1 MQKSSGGGADGELVR
16 HDIGD
21 FELDSGVLMPSVTIA
36 YRALGTL
43 APDGRNA
50 VLVTHGYTSGPQMI
64 EPRGAG
70 GPVAEGG
77 WQALVGPGKP
87 IDTDRYFVLCPN
99 MLGSSY
105 GSTNAA
111 SIEPASGRR
120 YGSRFPELTVT
131 DIVRSQRRLLD
142 DLGVKH
148 LMAVV
153 GPSYGGYQAFQWAV
167 DYPDFMHGIVPAV
180 TSPKASATA
189 GNALAELER
198 DPNWN
203 GGDYYDCGGVQ
214 ETLVRLRIATL
225 KHYGIEARLRES
237 LGDQDEREAAIRR
250 MATAWAEQFDANS
263 LVILRRALRSYDTE
277 PSFSRIKARVLYVL
291 SRTDR
296 LFPPSLAPGVM
307 QGLRQAGVDADY
319 FEIDSEHGHHAS
331 GVDAEK
337 WAPRL
342 RMFMQTLDEDEARA
356 TAS

>member
-1 MQKSSGGGADGELVR
+1 MQATTDDEAAGLMR
-16 HDIGD
+16 HTLGD
-21 FELDSGVLMPSVTIA
+21 FRLESGVVMPSVTIA
-36 YRALGTL
+36 YRALGRL

-64 EPRGAG
+64 DPTGAG

-77 WQALVGPGKP
+77 WQQLVGPGRP

-111 SIEPASGRR
+111 SIDPTTGRH
-120 YGSRFPELTVT
+120 YGSRFPELTVK
-131 DIVRSQRRLLD
+131 DIVASQRRVMD

-148 LMAVV
+148 LIAVA

-167 DYPDFMHGIVPAV
+167 THPDFMHGIAPVV
-180 TSPKASATA
+180 TAPKAVVG

-203 GGDYYDCGGVQ
+203 GGDYYDCGGVR
-214 ETLVRLRIATL
+214 ETMTRLRIATL

-237 LGDQDEREAAIRR
+237 FPDEEQREATLRQLA
-250 MATAWAEQFDANS
+250 AAWADRFDANS
-263 LVILRRALRSYDTE
+263 LVILRRALRNYDTE
-277 PSFSRIKARVLYVL
+277 PGFPTIRAKVLYVL

-296 LFPPSLAPGVM
+296 LFPPSLAPDVM
-307 QGLRQAGVDADY
+307 RKLRQAGVDADY
-319 FEIDSEHGHHAS
+319 FELDSEQGHLAS
-331 GVDAEK
+331 GVDAAL

-342 RMFMQTLDEDEARA
+342 RAFMRELDALESRG
-356 TAS
+356 